1 MNKPVH
7 TSDCFVPVLRQ
18 SFTCPAP
25 KLILKV
31 FLGGWG
37 GGGGKNLDFRFAR
50 SLSSVVLEEKEK
62 KKEAWTHFLTGG
74 YLSRPFE
81 ITDN

>member
-1 MNKPVH
+1 M
-7 TSDCFVPVLRQ
+7 
-18 SFTCPAP
+18 
-25 KLILKV
+25 
-31 FLGGWG
+31 

-62 KKEAWTHFLTGG
+62 KKEAWTHFLNGG